1 MTVVQYARTLASTP
15 RRQRPNTRGS
25 RVTKSSRDDTH
36 AVLSRP
42 QGFNGWWAW
51 GVSQAQTIC
60 SVAPLA
66 INSRN
71 GDRDDWGASVENI
84 RGMPFTRAFEGY
96 VSRERDFQ
104 SGPFTRA
111 ASHLYARSGPQTD
124 EFRVA
129 FALMSGH
136 TDADVACA
144 VLFGRYAPRP
154 YFEDTA
160 VRALSLMYDKI
171 QSELLTVVD
180 PPAPAGA
187 A

>member
-1 MTVVQYARTLASTP
+1 MTVVQYGRTLALRS
-15 RRQRPNTRGS
+15 NKRGN

-36 AVLSRP
+36 AVQPRP
-42 QGFNGWWAW
+42 DGFTALWNW
-51 GVSQAQTIC
+51 GVSQAQTIY

-66 INSRN
+66 IHSRG
-71 GDRDDWGASVENI
+71 GDRDDWGAIQDVDAS

-124 EFRVA
+124 EFRIA

-136 TDADVACA
+136 TDADVVCA

-154 YFEDTA
+154 YFEDCA

-171 QSELLTVVD
+171 QTELATAVD